1 MEISFTTIA
10 KGNSQFIRDV
20 GVPLAESVEEC
31 FFASGVGRM
40 ETWPDEEVLWLDRR
54 PKGEG
59 TLIAGLFG
67 VLCFLASWASSKLLD
82 ELYEA
87 KVQPVIRAKLK
98 SLAKPAEKSSKA
110 FLIGVWLEDARVLV
124 VALGPGKTI
133 EDIASS
139 LGEVPEILRLGIEY
153 AASSG
158 STGEVHMY
166 RVEGRVVQSHPRRYK
181 NLMVALKEEGCA

>member
-1 MEISFTTIA
+1 MEISFTTIT

-31 FFASGVGRM
+31 FSANGVGRM
-40 ETWPDEEVLWLDRR
+40 ETWPDEEVLWFDRR
-54 PKGEG
+54 PRGEA

-67 VLCFLASWASSKLLD
+67 VLCFLASWAFSKLLD

-87 KVQPVIRAKLK
+87 KIQPVIRAKLK
-98 SLAKPAEKSSKA
+98 SLDKPAEKSRKA

-124 VALGPGKTI
+124 AVLVPGKTT

-139 LGEVPEILRLGIEY
+139 LDEVPEILRRGIEY
-153 AASSG
+153 AASLG
-158 STGEVHMY
+158 STGEIHLY
-166 RVEGRVVQSHPRRYK
+166 RVEGRVVQDHPRIYK
-181 NLMVALKEEGCA
+181 NLMVALTEEGCA